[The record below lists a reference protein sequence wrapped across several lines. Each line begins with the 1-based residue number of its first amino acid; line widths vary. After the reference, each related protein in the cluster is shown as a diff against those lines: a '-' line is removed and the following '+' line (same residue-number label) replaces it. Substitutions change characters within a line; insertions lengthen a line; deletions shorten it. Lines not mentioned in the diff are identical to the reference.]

1 MKKISSGVYIEDSY
15 PGVILGAI
23 ISGDDLLLI
32 DAPLR
37 PDDGR
42 EWLTTIRSEQ
52 NAAERTLVYLDS
64 HPDRTLG
71 GRALDSTIIAQ
82 EAVGKV
88 FEDRP
93 SIFKAQVPESGT
105 VWETCTGLSGIR
117 WAAPNL
123 AFVNQMQLHRGDT
136 DILLEHR
143 PGPENGSAWV
153 IAPEAGV
160 VFIGDLITVK
170 QPPFLSNANI
180 EAWDQSLEELT
191 SPNFKGYTI
200 ISSREGKI
208 NEKSIKEMRKFLS
221 GVHKQLDRSAR
232 RRSSVDNLEKMVDK
246 LLGSFDF
253 SARYRN
259 QYYQRLLY
267 GLQHLY
273 TNSYLTPK

>member
-1 MKKISSGVYIEDSY
+1 MKKISSSVYIEDSY
-15 PGVILGAI
+15 PGVTVGAI
-23 ISGDDLLLI
+23 ISEESVVLI

-42 EWLTTIRSEQ
+42 EWLTTIRGEQ
-52 NAAERTLVYLDS
+52 TPSERTLVYLDS

-71 GRALDSTIIAQ
+71 GRAMDSTIIAH

-105 VWETCTGLSGIR
+105 AWETCTGLSGIR

-123 AFVNQMQLHRGDT
+123 GFVTHLQLHTGDAE
-136 DILLEHR
+136 IVLEHH
-143 PGPENGSAWV
+143 PGPEEGAAWV
-153 IAPEAGV
+153 VAPEAGV
-160 VFIGDLITVK
+160 VFIGDLVTVK
-170 QPPFLSNANI
+170 QPPFLPKANL
-180 EAWDQSLEELT
+180 EAWDQSLEALT
-191 SPNFKGYTI
+191 SPAYKGYKM

-221 GVHKQLDRSAR
+221 GVHKQLEKLAR
-232 RRSSVDNLEKMVDK
+232 RRSSVDNVEKMVDK
-246 LLGSFDF
+246 LLGTFDF

-273 TNSYLTPK
+273 STNYLVPK